1 MVARARQHDGAD
13 LLKAAFWDAAR
24 SYRRPQRI
32 KRGTVRTHRV
42 GVVAAVCAATVA
54 AGLTL
59 YAAVPVEWYSQS
71 AYNEKYGFGP
81 YENKVDGKT
90 NAALARV
97 LPELERF
104 VERARGGPFSHP
116 VDVQILPDKEFFEAY
131 GQDDHSAASDDA
143 VDLGFAG

>member
-13 LLKAAFWDAAR
+13 LLKLALWDAAR

-42 GVVAAVCAATVA
+42 GVVAAPCAATVL
-54 AGLTL
+54 AGVAL

-71 AYNEKYGFGP
+71 AYNKKYGFGP
-81 YENKVDGKT
+81 YEDKVDAKT
-90 NAALARV
+90 NAALASA

-104 VERARGGPFSHP
+104 VEQARGGPFAHS
-116 VDVQILPDKEFFEAY
+116 VEVQILPDKEFLEVL
-131 GQDDHSAASDDA
+131 GEDD
-143 VDLGFAG
+143 